1 MRKDMKMRDRISDLD
16 CGEYA
21 TSCEEYEVPYEC
33 CAIID
38 KLLELT
44 SQYEQKNIEILEMFD
59 EDPDFENA
67 AAEKKYW
74 RLCLKQNKIKA
85 HREALKE
92 QIIRIVFF
100 ALKARRGEINGIDP
114 VPLAYHLNR
123 FFDGPFKLFA
133 TFDDN
138 GRRNPYPS
146 PAKKC

>member
-1 MRKDMKMRDRISDLD
+1 MKMRDRSSDFD
-16 CGEYA
+16 CSDYE
-21 TSCEEYEVPYEC
+21 TSCEKYEVPYEC
-33 CAIID
+33 RAIID

-44 SQYEQKNIEILEMFD
+44 RQYEQKVNEISKMFD

-67 AAEKKYW
+67 ASEKKYW
-74 RLCLKQNKIKA
+74 CLCLKQKKIRA

-114 VPLAYHLNR
+114 VPLAYHLNH

-133 TFDDN
+133 AYDDN

-146 PAKKC
+146 PATKS